1 MDQTSIINNMLG
13 QHLLDIAD
21 LDQQQLTSLLDLS
34 IQVAGEPGAFANRLN
49 GKVLIN
55 LFLEPSTR
63 TRISFEVAA
72 GRLGMQVIN
81 FQPETSSAVKGEAL
95 VDTFYTLQ
103 AMAPDVIAIR
113 HSEDGL
119 IAPLAAVSDAGV
131 HIINAGEGCSQ
142 HPTQALLDA
151 VTLMRARGDLSGLT
165 VTIAGDIRHSRVARS
180 SIVMLKKLGVA
191 GIRLTGPADLLPVGD
206 IDGVD
211 IFTSL
216 EDALVDTDVVM
227 MLRIQRERF
236 GRLAVPDEKAYF
248 ETWGLTPQRLRL
260 ASPDCLVLHPGPVNR
275 GIEIASEVV
284 DGAQSLI
291 REQVTNGV
299 YTRMAVLL
307 ALAG

>member
-1 MDQTSIINNMLG
+1 MLG
-13 QHLLDIAD
+13 QHLVDIAD
-21 LDQQQLTSLLDLS
+21 LGRQQLTSLLDLS
-34 IQVAGEPGAFANRLN
+34 IQIAGEPGAFANRLS

-63 TRISFEVAA
+63 TRISFEIAA
-72 GRLGMQVIN
+72 RRLGMYVIN
-81 FQPETSSAVKGEAL
+81 FQPESSSAVKGEAL
-95 VDTFYTLQ
+95 IDTFYTLQ
-103 AMAPDVIAIR
+103 AMTPDVIAIR

-119 IAPLAAVSDAGV
+119 IASLAEVSDAGV

-216 EDALVDTDVVM
+216 EDALIDTDVVM

-248 ETWGLTPQRLRL
+248 EIWGLSPQRLGL

>member
-1 MDQTSIINNMLG
+1 MFG
-13 QHLLDIAD
+13 QHLVDIAD
-21 LDQQQLTSLLDLS
+21 LGRQQLTSLLDLS
-34 IQVAGEPGAFANRLN
+34 IQIAGEPGTFANRLN

-63 TRISFEVAA
+63 TRISFEIAA
-72 GRLGMQVIN
+72 RRLGMYVIN
-81 FQPETSSAVKGEAL
+81 FQPESSSAVKGEAL
-95 VDTFYTLQ
+95 IDTFYTLQ

-119 IAPLAAVSDAGV
+119 IASLAEVSDAGV

-211 IFTSL
+211 IFTRL
-216 EDALVDTDVVM
+216 EDALIDTDVVM

-248 ETWGLTPQRLRL
+248 EIWGLSPQRLGL
-260 ASPDCLVLHPGPVNR
+260 ASPDCLVLHPGPINR